1 MSHTCRVTRRI
12 LASSFAA
19 FAVALGA
26 LLAVGPSP
34 AQASNDPEYKRQYGI
49 KQINAPSAWRKTRGA
64 GITIA
69 VVDSGVDVDH
79 PDLKPKLLQGY
90 DFGDNDDNPD
100 DDSQLEDGNGVK
112 VQGHGTHVAGITAAA
127 TDNGLGVAGTAPD
140 AKILPIKVFPSKSG
154 SLGFTAVP
162 SAIRY
167 AVQQGARVV
176 NLSLGTFDT
185 GVSLI
190 GLTQTPC
197 SEALQAGTLC
207 VVASGNAGGD
217 QASGYPR
224 DYPGL
229 VVTANDDKGQHSS
242 FGQKADTQWSLSA
255 PGVGIYS
262 TVPVEMGGYATLQG
276 TSMAAPHAA
285 GVAALAFAAMNPPK
299 TSAGVREV
307 VQKLLET
314 AKPMG
319 NTGTNGAGI
328 IDAAAALGV
337 PVVADEPS
345 GGGGSSPATTSPIP
359 QTFNEKQRQQTGATT
374 PQPGATVPVAGSGDA
389 GAGGAEAPGDTT
401 DPNRPNTKGIKLAQ
415 GPVPSSDDEKKKSS
429 DSGKAT
435 LIALAAIGVVGTG
448 GWAGFLGSRSLGSR
462 RVKAF

>member
-1 MSHTCRVTRRI
+1 MSHTCPVTRRMLPSFFALVAVVGLV
-12 LASSFAA
+12 LA
-19 FAVALGA
+19 GT
-26 LLAVGPSP
+26 P
-34 AQASNDPEYKRQYGI
+34 AHASNDPEYKRQYGI
-49 KQINAPSAWRKTRGA
+49 KQVNAPSAWQKTRGA
-64 GITIA
+64 GVIIA

-79 PDLKPKLLQGY
+79 PDLKPKLLKGY

-100 DDSQLEDGNGVK
+100 DDSQLEDSNGVK

-127 TDNGLGVAGTAPD
+127 TDNGIGVAGTAPD
-140 AKILPIKVFPSKSG
+140 AKILPVKAFASNSG

-167 AVQQGARVV
+167 AVQQGARVI

-197 SEALQAGTLC
+197 SEALQSGALC
-207 VVASGNAGGD
+207 VVASGNSGGD
-217 QASGYPR
+217 QPSGYPK

-229 VVTANDDKGQHSS
+229 IVTANNDKGEHSS
-242 FGQKADTQWSLSA
+242 FGQKADTQWALSA
-255 PGVGIYS
+255 PGVAVYS
-262 TVPVEMGGYATLQG
+262 TYPVEKGGYATLQG
-276 TSMAAPHAA
+276 TSMAAPHAS

-299 TSAGVREV
+299 TAAGVRQV
-307 VQKLLET
+307 VERLLST
-314 AKPMG
+314 ARPMG

-345 GGGGSSPATTSPIP
+345 GGGGPPTTSPIP
-359 QTFNEKQRQQTGATT
+359 QTLNERQRQNQSSGGQK
-374 PQPGATVPVAGSGDA
+374 PSATVPVNTAP
-389 GAGGAEAPGDTT
+389 AGGAPSPAAPGDTT
-401 DPNRPNTKGIKLAQ
+401 DPTAPKTKGIKLAG
-415 GPVPSSDDEKKKSS
+415 GPVAAPKKKDDGGS

-435 LIALAAIGVVGTG
+435 LIVVAALALLGSA
-448 GWAGFLGSRSLGSR
+448 GWAGAVGAKSLSAR